1 MPTKTTKSPVKK
13 VDYIAKRYKVLED
26 VYRHYLD
33 FQDYYMRTGQHILE
47 AHGLT
52 ISFLDLKDQLDKL
65 SPRKRE
71 AFLYNVIYD
80 MKQEDVAEKMGI
92 ASVTI
97 GQYVVASSQQIAK
110 WYFEEYPIELYPMD
124 KAPKKTNKKDNSDN
138 ERVEDVFS

>member
-1 MPTKTTKSPVKK
+1 METKRKK
-13 VDYIAKRYKVLED
+13 ADYVARRYKVLED

-33 FQDYYMRTGQHILE
+33 FQDFYMRTGQHIIE

-80 MKQEDVAEKMGI
+80 ERQEDVAERMKI
-92 ASVTI
+92 ASVTV
-97 GQYVVASSQQIAK
+97 GQYVLASSQQIARS
-110 WYFEEYPIELYPMD
+110 YFSEIDPLRFPMD
-124 KAPKKTNKKDNSDN
+124 KEFKDKGKKSPKNRPKEIEDNVQD
-138 ERVEDVFS
+138 

>member
-1 MPTKTTKSPVKK
+1 MPPVKTKPK
-13 VDYIAKRYKVLED
+13 VKKNIDYIAKRYKVLED

-33 FQDYYMRTGQHILE
+33 FQDFYMRTGQHVIE

-52 ISFLDLKDQLDKL
+52 VSFLDLKEQLHKL

-80 MKQEDVAEKMGI
+80 MKQDDVAQRMGI

-110 WYFEEYPIELYPMD
+110 WYFCEYPIEEFPMD
-124 KAPKKTNKKDNSDN
+124 KDAKNSKKN
-138 ERVEDVFS
+138 RPVGQ